1 MRVSERAG
9 DREKEK
15 GGGGCSE
22 TGTVRRAALSDRQEP
37 GQTLTHTHTDQ
48 QAHRQTYN
56 HTCTLAQANMH
67 VDTALYVRSHPD
79 GHKQSS
85 PTRTG
90 PLVNDIQNQKVSAA
104 ERRGMRIPV
113 ERGTG
118 YERKTQECI
127 DDVLGASSDTCF
139 LLLGDSKQAHAFF
152 QDI

>member
-1 MRVSERAG
+1 
-9 DREKEK
+9 
-15 GGGGCSE
+15 
-22 TGTVRRAALSDRQEP
+22 
-37 GQTLTHTHTDQ
+37 
-48 QAHRQTYN
+48 
-56 HTCTLAQANMH
+56 MH

-85 PTRTG
+85 STRTG

-152 QDI
+152 QDIWKHDAQYCLARLAIFCRSVLKQAVIVTHICWAIDVVQEIPYGKLLQVGGHAERQR